1 MTKVREIEFLEDAF
15 RKEGKKVPF
24 ENDNLH
30 AVDIN
35 INDDDQMEYDVT
47 NEY

>member
-24 ENDNLH
+24 GTDNPH
-30 AVDIN
+30 ALVIDH
-35 INDDDQMEYDVT
+35 NDDDQMEFDVN
-47 NEY
+47 NE